1 MSNNLLLFSC
11 LDQFGITE
19 TKSNDNTTASNKNGC
34 PVFSADRRG
43 SGRTSDVGGGS
54 GIVSKVNSRGSNSLT
69 IFEIDNK
76 GSDSFTV
83 DGGNGD
89 DPIGGGGQA
98 NNDSANYDDG
108 EGNKDKLL

>member
-43 SGRTSDVGGGS
+43 SGRTSNVGGGS
-54 GIVSKVNSRGSNSLT
+54 GIVSEVIGRAARQRSSVSKVNSRGSNSLT

-83 DGGNGD
+83 GGGNGD
-89 DPIGGGGQA
+89 DPIGGGG
-98 NNDSANYDDG
+98 
-108 EGNKDKLL
+108 